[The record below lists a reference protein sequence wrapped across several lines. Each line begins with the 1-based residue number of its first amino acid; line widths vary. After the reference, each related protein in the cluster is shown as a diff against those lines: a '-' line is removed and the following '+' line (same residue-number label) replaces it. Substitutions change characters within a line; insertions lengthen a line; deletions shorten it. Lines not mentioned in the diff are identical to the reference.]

1 MLQGHSFHALLATGE
16 KTGDVYILSQFI
28 GGMPAPMFL
37 FLTGVTLAF
46 LLDGRERRGIDGM
59 GRFAAGLRRAGYLLL
74 LALGVRLQAF
84 LFAWPWAHLNDIL
97 KVDVLNCMGM
107 SLALMAFTA
116 FFTTTERIKV
126 SLLAGCAISLFAPVV
141 SSLPWDG
148 AHPLLRAYLAPSTEI
163 FGLFPWAAFTAFGVA
178 FGSMLRLVPRAN
190 LGRFMQ
196 WVCLSGLTMLLA
208 AGYFAS
214 LPYSIYRTSDFWLNS
229 PLLVFIKVG
238 IILLVTC
245 FAYLWLNYLPSR
257 NFSFVTLIGTSSLLV
272 YWVHLEIVYGRWLW
286 FWKEQLS
293 VMETAIFSVG
303 LILAMV
309 GLALL
314 WRRRREAWAWVGTLR
329 LPERTPIHESESE
342 S

>member
-1 MLQGHSFHALLATGE
+1 L
-16 KTGDVYILSQFI
+16 I
-28 GGMPAPMFL
+28 
-37 FLTGVTLAF
+37 
-46 LLDGRERRGIDGM
+46 
-59 GRFAAGLRRAGYLLL
+59 
-74 LALGVRLQAF
+74 
-84 LFAWPWAHLNDIL
+84 
-97 KVDVLNCMGM
+97 
-107 SLALMAFTA
+107 
-116 FFTTTERIKV
+116 
-126 SLLAGCAISLFAPVV
+126 GCAISLFAPVV

-196 WVCLSGLTMLLA
+196 WACLSGLTILFA

-238 IILLVTC
+238 IILLLMC

-293 VMETAIFSVG
+293 VTETAIFSVV

-309 GLALL
+309 GLAL
-314 WRRRREAWAWVGTLR
+314 
-329 LPERTPIHESESE
+329 
-342 S
+342 